1 MKTMTPAAAQGRL
14 LSAILLFCL
23 LLSACSGNSDA
34 PATVANPGDS
44 PAEKVGAGKPV
55 TKPLPASYEAN
66 FIGEWK
72 SLESEKRD
80 LMVIIPNGDNFVIQ
94 EGEDVIPGIYNKGS
108 KTIRMNVGAPL
119 DIMYLEKE
127 DMIVVSGGGK
137 YRRISRK

>member
-1 MKTMTPAAAQGRL
+1 MKTMTQAAARGWL

-34 PATVANPGDS
+34 PATMAAPGDS
-44 PAEKVGAGKPV
+44 PAEKGKA
-55 TKPLPASYEAN
+55 TKPTSRPMLASYSTN
-66 FIGEWK
+66 FVGEWK

-80 LMVIIPNGDNFVIQ
+80 PMIISKSGKNFIIT
-94 EGEDVIPGIYNKGS
+94 GGKKAIPGIYDQENKV
-108 KTIRMNVGAPL
+108 IRMNVGAPL

-127 DMIVVSGGGK
+127 DMLVVSGFGK